1 MTPKNYFIHWIKRC
15 IIEIT
20 NGLAEQQRP
29 EAQARKEQENNDL
42 GKRRSRPFALS
53 LSKGR
58 PDNILNVNRPPF
70 MVRQAERVLL
80 GRMPR
85 TATAY
90 PLRVHHERRT

>member
-42 GKRRSRPFALS
+42 GKRRSRPPFVVHPQGVATVFQVKLFWGS
-53 LSKGR
+53 TGYFFST
-58 PDNILNVNRPPF
+58 LNS
-70 MVRQAERVLL
+70 
-80 GRMPR
+80 
-85 TATAY
+85 
-90 PLRVHHERRT
+90 